1 MPELETSNENNMN
14 ENMQEKYFN
23 ASVIKEQR
31 RKYFSSAMWK
41 LTLSLAILVCIQIA
55 VAFPIGLFAAIMDS
69 LSMHSN
75 NALMVFY
82 RDINSRGFI
91 TTINNIVSLFNIL
104 IPDCIALLCF
114 WLFTKKTPNAE
125 KEDSKLNFGL
135 WFAMFIMC
143 FGIGGIGSVLGM
155 IVNAIITAPA
165 TLLGLLIKSFA
176 AVLTSQNIVTDL
188 TYGDGSFAYLLF
200 EIPITAIF
208 IPIVE
213 ELIFRKALIDKTAK
227 YGYGPAILLSAL
239 TFGIFHGNFSQLFYA
254 FGLGILFAYVY
265 CYTGKVRYSIFM
277 HMGYNFYAAAIIPI
291 ARKMIPVEVLN
302 TFQEAT
308 EQFHID
314 ANAERYLNALS
325 NAVAKHPISIAG
337 IIAVVAAVA
346 FYLVL
351 IIAGIILMIA
361 FLGKFLRFRKTI
373 NLGEKGIKRLAIF
386 NFGSILFLAL
396 GALLFSIRILA
407 DWVMTLYGTII
418 SF

>member
-114 WLFTKKTPNAE
+114 WLFTKKTLNAE

-213 ELIFRKALIDKTAK
+213 ELIVRKALIDKTAK

-407 DWVMTLYGTII
+407 DWVMTLYGAII